1 MGFRILI
8 AVPTFESIDPDVF
21 KAIYNLHIPGRIDKV
36 DFDFVRGYDCAKA
49 RNDISQKAID
59 GDYDYV
65 LMVDSDTVIPDYT
78 LASFFETD
86 PGALLL
92 GIYPRKDGSH
102 KTELFS
108 FSSSDYTEVNRYGMN
123 ELKQMCDIHDAYRVK
138 VMGGGFGC
146 ALINVNLLRK
156 LPKPWFLYVTYPN
169 GQTLSEDLYFC
180 EQMHRIGADI
190 KVDTRVFCGHVTK
203 YTRYD

>member
-65 LMVDSDTVIPDYT
+65 LMVDSDTVIPITRWPASSRPIQEPFSWGYT
-78 LASFFETD
+78 RVRTD
-86 PGALLL
+86 RTRP
-92 GIYPRKDGSH
+92 
-102 KTELFS
+102 
-108 FSSSDYTEVNRYGMN
+108 SSSASRPP
-123 ELKQMCDIHDAYRVK
+123 I
-138 VMGGGFGC
+138 
-146 ALINVNLLRK
+146 
-156 LPKPWFLYVTYPN
+156 
-169 GQTLSEDLYFC
+169 
-180 EQMHRIGADI
+180 
-190 KVDTRVFCGHVTK
+190 TRRLTA
-203 YTRYD
+203 TA